1 MTALELA
8 EIIGNRAWP
17 EHMGLDTHYPSSTYY
32 FNNQSHEQSLHVDVR
47 VDGTDVLLNGYGATR
62 ATPQGSRRNGAICY
76 TGIPKVTARKT
87 KRWAGLQGGAP
98 APDDQG

>member
-47 VDGTDVLLNGYGATR
+47 VDGTDVLLNGYDE
-62 ATPQGSRRNGAICY
+62 
-76 TGIPKVTARKT
+76 
-87 KRWAGLQGGAP
+87 AP
-98 APDDQG
+98 GPRMSA